1 MTAGRTTRLPL
12 FPLGTV
18 LFPGL
23 VLPLHV
29 FEDRYRRLIRELLT
43 RPEDAR
49 RFGVVA
55 IRLGAEA
62 GQPEPELYD
71 VGCTAELRRIDP
83 LADGRFNVVAVGGSR
98 FRLHGVDPSRPYLVG
113 EVEELA
119 EEPGDQALAGP
130 LAARLRRLFTSYL
143 LAVGEL
149 RATDEEPSQPPD
161 LPQDPAQLAYLVSA
175 AALLDLADKQR
186 LLAEPDA
193 VSRLRRAL
201 AILSREQAVI
211 SQLRAVPA
219 PELLHVPHAPN

>member
-23 VLPLHV
+23 VLPLHI
-29 FEDRYRRLIRELLT
+29 FEDRYRRLVRELLT
-43 RPEDAR
+43 QPEGSR

-62 GQPEPELYD
+62 GQPEPVLYE

-83 LADGRFNVVAVGGSR
+83 LADGGFNVVAVGGSR
-98 FRLHGVDPSRPYLVG
+98 FRLHSVSPSRAYLVG
-113 EVEELA
+113 DVEELA
-119 EEPGDQALAGP
+119 EDPGDPAVAGQLAK
-130 LAARLRRLFTSYL
+130 RLRRVFTGYL
-143 LAVGEL
+143 AALGEL
-149 RATDEEPSQPPD
+149 RAADSPALGAPE
-161 LPQDPAQLAYLVSA
+161 LPADPVRLSHLISA
-175 AALLDLADKQR
+175 VALLDLADKQR

-193 VSRLRRAL
+193 ASRMRSAL
-201 AILSREQAVI
+201 AILSRERAVI

-219 PELLHVPHAPN
+219 PDLVQVSRGTN